1 MEVDDN
7 NECIHQSEQLPLIL
21 ALQVDQVRR
30 ALMPFEEDTRTGTG
44 RTVYNSTQRGLTVDR
59 NNVKE
64 TLKQ

>member
-44 RTVYNSTQRGLTVDR
+44 CAVSNRTQRELTVDD
-59 NNVKE
+59 
-64 TLKQ
+64 TAT